1 MQFISIMQFFSSVS
15 LTWNNEFYDYE
26 FYFRIW
32 RYVSLLIAILSDVFY
47 GDMIMAFAELL
58 DF

>member
-1 MQFISIMQFFSSVS
+1 MQFFSSVS